1 MLVLRLRTYEIHSER
16 NHDLKTIFI
25 NEKCQNVLS
34 TVIGY
39 HPSRGVSW
47 YRIDILKKISNL
59 SFDEFW
65 KSLTQWYDQ
74 RLLVKQIKL
83 RVKYND
89 NLNV

>member
-16 NHDLKTIFI
+16 NHDLKAIFI
-25 NEKCQNVLS
+25 NEKRQNVLS
-34 TVIGY
+34 TVIEY

-59 SFDEFW
+59 SCDEFW
-65 KSLTQWYDQ
+65 KSHTQGHDE